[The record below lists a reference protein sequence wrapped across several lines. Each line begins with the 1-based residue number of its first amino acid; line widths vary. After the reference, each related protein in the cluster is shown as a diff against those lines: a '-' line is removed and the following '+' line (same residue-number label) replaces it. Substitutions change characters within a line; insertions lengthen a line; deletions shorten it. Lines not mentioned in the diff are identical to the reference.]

1 LVGTNER
8 QIVGCHLSEY
18 VNCLNGNC
26 QLYEMSKALRYGFN
40 LVDWNNDPQNYRLLG
55 VENSDMIVKY
65 KLLMEITN

>member
-1 LVGTNER
+1 
-8 QIVGCHLSEY
+8 
-18 VNCLNGNC
+18 
-26 QLYEMSKALRYGFN
+26 MSKALRYGFN